1 MLKCYFTNVELFST
15 SVSIWNKTYL
25 CATTRVVWLAHTLA
39 REAWMFRSVWLSKAD
54 VAWKQ
59 NLRNRIEFKP
69 ISWIV
74 NLRESVYSLH
84 RAKRCE
90 GILGLCERWPLSVSP
105 PRSTSDPFHPPQYH
119 NLSYSKE
126 QILYI
131 YIYAFSRRFY
141 PKRLTVH
148 SGYNFFCQYMCSLG
162 IEPTTF
168 ALLTQ
173 CSNHWATGTLYTH
186 LTLLQSYICSFKTVI
201 NTHCNMTLAAS
212 PSQE

>member
-1 MLKCYFTNVELFST
+1 MIKCYFTNVELFST

-59 NLRNRIEFKP
+59 NLRNRTEFKP

-119 NLSYSKE
+119 NLSYSE
-126 QILYI
+126 RTNPLYTPHVITILY
-131 YIYAFSRRFY
+131 
-141 PKRLTVH
+141 L
-148 SGYNFFCQYMCSLG
+148 FFQYTLQYDTGC
-162 IEPTTF
+162 F
-168 ALLTQ
+168 AIT
-173 CSNHWATGTLYTH
+173 
-186 LTLLQSYICSFKTVI
+186 
-201 NTHCNMTLAAS
+201 
-212 PSQE
+212 